1 LPRTA
6 GHRAP
11 ILVRY
16 VVPGVVTMALRA
28 AHITKKSA
36 RTWARRKRSRPR
48 FLGSVLELLR
58 QRIGAA
64 REQAQIGTDRHEQ
77 IAPANIASGLVLV
90 QRQDTGGLADRG

>member
-1 LPRTA
+1 DRTRSANEAMAEPKRNIIRAFPDQDRTGEAIGQDEGGLPRTA

-36 RTWARRKRSRPR
+36 RT
-48 FLGSVLELLR
+48 LGAPQAIPAPLF
-58 QRIGAA
+58 RIS
-64 REQAQIGTDRHEQ
+64 T
-77 IAPANIASGLVLV
+77 
-90 QRQDTGGLADRG
+90 